1 MKQTELF
8 IILLALCLPLASNSQ
23 GMVEIPL
30 YKSNAGNYSE
40 KIEYDAG
47 GNISH
52 ISGEVNPRLFLYQP
66 DSANGAAII
75 VCPGSGYAKL
85 NIENTR
91 FIAQRLNKL
100 GITVLILAH
109 RLPKFVDGKGKST
122 AAFEDVQTALFYV
135 RNNAAKFGLSKDKI
149 GLWGSSAGGHLAAM
163 AATHYSNIDF
173 AMYDT
178 TSARPDFVVLA
189 WPVISFRPGLVHAGS
204 MKNLLGD
211 SPTDKQIKY
220 YSADEWVNKNTP
232 MTFLVHA
239 SDDNTVPFENS
250 IRYFKALKRYHVDAE
265 LHIYEK
271 GGHSA
276 FGLAPSVTDKD
287 SWITQLEIW
296 LRNHGLIN

>member
-1 MKQTELF
+1 MKHTGFFL
-8 IILLALCLPLASNSQ
+8 ILLALCLPLVSNSQ

-30 YKSNAGNYSE
+30 YKSNAGKYAEN
-40 KIEYDAG
+40 IEFDAN

-52 ISGEVNPRLFLYQP
+52 ISGEINPRLLLFRP
-66 DSANGAAII
+66 DSVNGTSI
-75 VCPGSGYAKL
+75 VICPGSGYARL

-100 GITVLILAH
+100 GITVFILVH
-109 RLPKFVDGKGKST
+109 RLPKSMVGKGKST
-122 AAFEDVQTALFYV
+122 AAFEDVQTALVYI
-135 RNNAAKFGLSKDKI
+135 RNNATKFGLSTDKI

-163 AATHYSNIDF
+163 TATHYSNIDF
-173 AMYDT
+173 AVNDT

-211 SPTDKQIKY
+211 SITDKQIEY

-232 MTFLVHA
+232 IAFIVHA

-250 IRYFKALKRYHVDAE
+250 IRYFKALKKYHIDAE

-287 SWITQLEIW
+287 SWVTQLEIW